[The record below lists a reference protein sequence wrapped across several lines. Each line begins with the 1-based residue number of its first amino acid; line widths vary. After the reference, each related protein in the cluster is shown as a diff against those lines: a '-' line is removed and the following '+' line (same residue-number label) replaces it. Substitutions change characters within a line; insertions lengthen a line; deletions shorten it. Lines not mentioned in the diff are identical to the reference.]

1 MKKIFFILAGTI
13 LLSACSST
21 QMITFSKA
29 DLTDKDRDM
38 IANNTGYSSAS
49 IVGGGADIIKREK
62 EMLLRKQFEAR
73 KKKLQSIEGLTINT
87 YKDEN
92 GREQFRATA
101 QNEILFKFDS
111 YELNENAIKM
121 LTELCSVIIEIPE
134 TQIKIIG
141 HTDNIGAENYNLTLS
156 KNRASVVST
165 FLKGTGILPENI
177 KEEGK
182 GFTKPIADNK
192 TEEGRARN
200 RRVEIL
206 ISNTAY

>member
-1 MKKIFFILAGTI
+1 MKKIFFILTGTI

-21 QMITFSKA
+21 KITFSKA

-49 IVGGGADIIKREK
+49 IVGGGADIIRKEK

-73 KKKLQSIEGLTINT
+73 KEKLQSIEGLTINT
-87 YKDEN
+87 YKDDN

-177 KEEGK
+177 KEDGK

-192 TEEGRARN
+192 TEEGRAKN

-206 ISNTAY
+206 ISNAGY

>member
-1 MKKIFFILAGTI
+1 MNKIFFILTGII

-21 QMITFSKA
+21 KITFSKA

-49 IVGGGADIIKREK
+49 IVGGGADIIRKEK

-73 KKKLQSIEGLTINT
+73 KEKLQSIEGLTINT
-87 YKDEN
+87 YKDDN

-177 KEEGK
+177 KEDGK

-192 TEEGRARN
+192 TEEGRAKN

-206 ISNTAY
+206 ISNAGY

>member
-21 QMITFSKA
+21 KITFSKA

-49 IVGGGADIIKREK
+49 IVGGGADIIRKEK

-73 KKKLQSIEGLTINT
+73 KEKLQSIEGLTINT
-87 YKDEN
+87 YKDDN

-192 TEEGRARN
+192 TEEGRAKN

-206 ISNTAY
+206 ISNAGY